1 MGIHGSNLT
10 EEQLET
16 HTIAAWREAK
26 VQECRTD
33 SNGRTYPQ
41 HMVHVSAPE
50 RCDKISTH

>member
-16 HTIAAWREAK
+16 HTIAVWRET
-26 VQECRTD
+26 QECRTD

-41 HMVHVSAPE
+41 HMVHAGPLECLKDVVL
-50 RCDKISTH
+50 KIL